1 MTAGL
6 AGYYFIPAVRR
17 GLTATIT
24 QDAAGERAAL
34 QAQFHVVADGPT
46 SNERDF
52 PAPVHLYGPGDIL
65 GFDPAIVTRTDPRP
79 DVGDFEPNYFAL
91 VEFADPDF
99 PWRFTAKQGTTT
111 GLMPWI
117 TLVVLEAGEFDESG
131 YKNSVKDKKDPDIP
145 WFTVDVTKLPDLQ
158 YASRWAHAQVSSEAS
173 VVIDAAKLATLE
185 RDTPEAVV
193 SRLVCP
199 RHLKPGTA
207 YSAFVVPTFKLGCVA
222 AKRAPATL
230 TDTALTPAWPRDSA
244 PNVELPYYYRWDF
257 HTGLRGDFEYLVRL
271 LEPRKL
277 TDLGK
282 RPLNCA
288 NPGFGMLNKAGV
300 LDLEGSLQSV
310 GIQYTAWGTDRQ
322 PPVPEDLQTPLA
334 DLLNKPVIDLQPIEL
349 DVAVPV
355 TTPPQFVSQVRAS
368 VSLSRTLNGLD
379 VRLSWKTATATQC
392 QVVGEPVSPVAPLTP
407 LGTSHTWTV
416 STLRPGVPFVFR
428 IQGGATLSEK
438 LTLPMP
444 PLSSMPLPTVVP
456 PIYGHWYAG
465 RPTVQPGGTGW
476 LDQLNLDP
484 RHRAA
489 AGFGALVV
497 EQQQE
502 PLMASAWDQI
512 GKIDEANEVLRRA
525 QLGRE
530 ASSAIH
536 QRFGN
541 MLADRMLLATRS
553 VQHRLGA
560 PAAWGGGKTTV
571 AAHLEKGIPR
581 SVLDPAFRR
590 VQRSRG
596 PLAKRQVPVA
606 VATRPSLFNRLNTGA
621 VVAAGA
627 ARDPEGMHGFYDVTE
642 LAAKP
647 FNLVLLRSAL
657 IQPLPVQILP
667 LLSGGSLLAPSVPAP
682 PPPPPPVP
690 VGQFHPVLITPTGVT
705 AALADTRT
713 LQGVAVPAGIDVTDA
728 ATAVSATLDGWLSA
742 SAPVVGATTP
752 PIDLG
757 AVATFV
763 KTALN
768 PKATIARRI
777 NKRLRLGAGLGR
789 RADDLEQLIASPDF
803 PQPMYEALRD
813 LSQDLILP
821 GVERVPQNTLA
832 VLETNGRFVEAYL
845 VALNHCFTG
854 ELLWRG
860 APVSGRSTYF
870 RQFWDVEGMLPADDE
885 ILKIAEAKYAAAT
898 PDRQAKVAAEA
909 ERLERMYRE
918 PFKDI
923 RPLHAWTSL
932 ALGEHDNRA
941 SAGKGEQLVLLVRGD
956 LLRKYP
962 NTLIYAVQAIGTKEQ
977 RDPGL
982 PEFVK
987 VGAPPAPAAIP
998 PVFSGAL
1005 PPDLT
1010 FFGFPFTAAEARGGT
1025 AKYPLGIYFVLEQ
1038 RVSEARFGMDLANG
1052 SGPTLGGNA
1061 ADPED
1066 DWDNLSWAHFPTITE
1081 GKYVDGATAQGA
1093 SAGLKPQWTDSA
1105 AIASITLQKPVRIAV
1120 HADQMLPPPPAPG

>member
-17 GLTATIT
+17 GLSATIT
-24 QDAAGERAAL
+24 QDAAGERAEV
-34 QAQFHVVADGPT
+34 QAQFHVRAEGPT
-46 SNERDF
+46 SNDRDF
-52 PAPVHLYGPGDIL
+52 PATVRLYGPGDIL

-117 TLVVLEAGEFDESG
+117 TLVVLETGEFDESG
-131 YKNSVKDKKDPDIP
+131 YKNSVKEKKNPDVP
-145 WFTVDVTKLPDLQ
+145 WFSVDGGNLPDLQ
-158 YASRWAHAQVSSEAS
+158 HASRWAHSQVSGEAN
-173 VVIDAAKLATLE
+173 VAIDATRLATLE
-185 RDTPEAVV
+185 QDTPEAVV
-193 SRLVCP
+193 SRLLCP

-222 AKRAPATL
+222 AKRATASP
-230 TDTALTPAWPRDSA
+230 TDTALTPAWPRDGA
-244 PNVELPYYYRWDF
+244 ANVELPYYYRWDF

-277 TDLGK
+277 ADLGT

-300 LDLEGSLQSV
+300 LDLEGALQSV

-322 PPVPEDLQTPLA
+322 PPATEPLQPPLA
-334 DLLNKPVIDLQPIEL
+334 DLLNKPVIDLRPIDI
-349 DVAVPV
+349 DVAVPL
-355 TTPPQFVSQVRAS
+355 TTPPQFVLQVRAG
-368 VSLSRTLNGLD
+368 VSLSRTPGALD
-379 VRLSWKTATATQC
+379 VRLSWNTATAMQC
-392 QVVGEPVSPVAPLTP
+392 RVVGAPVSPAAPLTP
-407 LGTSHTWTV
+407 LGTSHAWTV
-416 STLRPGVPFVFR
+416 STLRPSVPFVFQ

-530 ASSAIH
+530 ASSAIY

-541 MLADRMLLATRS
+541 MMADRMLLATRS
-553 VQHRLGA
+553 IQPRLGA
-560 PAAWGGGKTTV
+560 PLSWGGGKTSV
-571 AAHLEKGIPR
+571 ASHLEKRIPR

-590 VQRSRG
+590 AQRSRG
-596 PLAKRQVPVA
+596 PLAKRQVPLA
-606 VATRPSLFNRLNTGA
+606 AATRPSLFNRLNTGA
-621 VVAAGA
+621 VVAAGP
-627 ARDPEGMHGFYDVTE
+627 ARDPEGMHGFYDVTRV
-642 LAAKP
+642 AAKP
-647 FNLVLLRSAL
+647 FNLVL
-657 IQPLPVQILP
+657 PLSTAIRPLAIAP
-667 LLSGGSLLAPSVPAP
+667 LLGTSPLLAPSAATLLSPL
-682 PPPPPPVP
+682 PPPPVP
-690 VGQFHPVLITPTGVT
+690 VGQFHPVLITHTGVT

-713 LQGVAVPAGIDVTDA
+713 LQGVAVPAGVDVTDA
-728 ATAVSATLDGWLSA
+728 ATTVSATLDGWLSS
-742 SAPVVGATTP
+742 SAPVDGGTKP

-757 AVATFV
+757 AVAAFV

-768 PKATIARRI
+768 PKTTIASRI
-777 NKRLRLGAGLGR
+777 KQRLRLGAGLGR

-821 GVERVPQNTLA
+821 GVDRVPQNTLA

-845 VALNHCFTG
+845 VALNHCFTS

-870 RQFWDVEGMLPADDE
+870 RQFWDVEGMLPADEE
-885 ILKIAEAKYAAAT
+885 ILKTAQAKYPAAT

-909 ERLERMYRE
+909 ERLERAYRE

-962 NTLIYAVQAIGTKEQ
+962 NTLVYAVQAIGTKEQ

-982 PEFVK
+982 AEFVK
-987 VGAPPAPAAIP
+987 VGAPPAPTAIT
-998 PVFSGAL
+998 PVFSGSL

-1010 FFGFPFTAAEARGGT
+1010 FFGFPFTAAEARGST
-1025 AKYPLGIYFVLEQ
+1025 AKYPLGIYFVLEE

-1052 SGPTLGGNA
+1052 AVPALGGNA

-1081 GKYVDGATAQGA
+1081 GKYVDGAVAQGA
-1093 SAGLKPQWTDSA
+1093 SPDLKPQWTDSA

-1120 HADQMLPPPPAPG
+1120 HADQMLPPPAPG